1 MNGTNPYSS
10 GPHLPKI
17 TMPVAMSALFV
28 MVVLIVFIMVFR
40 YVIRRLGGRKR
51 AWRLLRR
58 ELVLTG
64 KAFSEPIQTFQRH
77 QREVRVLAEHL
88 GDPRAHLF
96 VRRALSAV
104 QLALGTAPGSYC
116 YAVRIGP
123 YGGEVQLA
131 SRRPLTAPEP
141 WQADEN
147 NPLSWY
153 IDPEQWDAL
162 PTTDGPKGRRPLP
175 VTVGITSEEE
185 DCVVLDLTAG
195 PRMICVEGD
204 GAAAQRLLYCLAAQL
219 DSPAGGARVVMAGGV
234 HAHLP
239 GPRLGTL
246 LSELEEDAEPA
257 EPGAG
262 ELVVVCSSPT
272 DEQERRLRA
281 LARSG
286 RIICLALGRLAGHC
300 WALRVDSRGRV
311 IAAELGLDADSA
323 ALPRAV
329 ARSLR
334 EGARLASRE
343 ARAPRR
349 RAVPAADGGRPGGGG
364 HGGGT
369 DGLRR
374 HARASAKSTA
384 RPAGRHAGHT
394 GRTASG
400 AAAVAGVAVAG
411 HRSAG
416 EETTTEL
423 LPPAVGNEPVP
434 DSSFDSSLA
443 EPAPSQQ
450 FTKGTS
456 SASR

>member
-1 MNGTNPYSS
+1 MSSSNPFTS

-17 TMPVAMSALFV
+17 TMPVAMAALFV
-28 MVVLIVFIMVFR
+28 TVLLIVFIMVLR
-40 YVIRRLGGRKR
+40 YVIRRLGGRRR

-58 ELVLTG
+58 ELALTG
-64 KAFSEPIQTFQRH
+64 KAFSEPVQTFQRH

-88 GDPRAHLF
+88 SDPRAHLF

-104 QLALGTAPGSYC
+104 QLALTTAPGAYC
-116 YAVRIGP
+116 YAVRVGP

-153 IDPEQWDAL
+153 IDPDQWDAL
-162 PTTDGPKGRRPLP
+162 PTADGPRGRRPLP

-185 DCVVLDLTAG
+185 DCVVLDFAAG

-204 GAAAQRLLYCLAAQL
+204 GMAAQRLLYCLAAQL
-219 DSPAGGARVVMAGGV
+219 DSPAGGARVVMAAGV
-234 HAHLP
+234 HAHLS
-239 GPRLGTL
+239 GPRLSTL
-246 LSELEEDAEPA
+246 LGELEDDTEPA

-281 LARSG
+281 LALAG

-311 IAAELGLDADSA
+311 LAAELGLDADSA

-343 ARAPRR
+343 ERAPRR
-349 RAVPAADGGRPGGGG
+349 RAVPATSGGGSGGGDGGTGGIGG
-364 HGGGT
+364 AGVT
-369 DGLRR
+369 RR
-374 HARASAKSTA
+374 HAKSPTRSTA
-384 RPAGRHAGHT
+384 KPAPRHSGRTPAGVTTTT
-394 GRTASG
+394 GGYQSVG
-400 AAAVAGVAVAG
+400 Q
-411 HRSAG
+411 
-416 EETTTEL
+416 ETTVV
-423 LPPAVGNEPVP
+423 LPPVVSNEPI
-434 DSSFDSSLA
+434 SGSSLT
-443 EPAPSQQ
+443 EPAPSER

-456 SASR
+456 SAPR